1 MNEFNLEYLHSIT
14 NYTLLL
20 LPSYT
25 KSGSFQGS
33 ATRNRFEANT
43 PVQYSPLIQ
52 VVKSKTLVV
61 PVFKVCD

>member
-1 MNEFNLEYLHSIT
+1 MNEFNLEYLYSINKLYFIT
-14 NYTLLL
+14 FT
-20 LPSYT
+20 
-25 KSGSFQGS
+25 FVF

-43 PVQYSPLIQ
+43 PVQYSPLVQ